1 MRAFDNLSQTVKM
14 ELLDSRCS
22 VYTKM
27 LCQCSK
33 CALKDKMKNS
43 LKLTFCRSAVAL
55 IVACC
60 GTTEPQDA
68 KQAQKE
74 LVDF

>member
-1 MRAFDNLSQTVKM
+1 
-14 ELLDSRCS
+14 
-22 VYTKM
+22 
-27 LCQCSK
+27 
-33 CALKDKMKNS
+33 MKNS

-60 GTTEPQDA
+60 GTTEPQDVE
-68 KQAQKE
+68 QAQKE